1 MHVAEYINTRKE
13 DAILVA
19 GDLNDV
25 AWSHTTRLFRRVSG
39 TLDPR
44 IGRGMFNTFHANYLF
59 LRYPLDHFFHTKKLM
74 ISEIERLEHVGS
86 DHFPLWAKFYILK
99 NTTNKQKPETEEH
112 GDKKEMEQLQDR
124 GEDWV
129 SPDQNKDDPL
139 DE

>member
-1 MHVAEYINTRKE
+1 
-13 DAILVA
+13 
-19 GDLNDV
+19 
-25 AWSHTTRLFRRVSG
+25 
-39 TLDPR
+39 
-44 IGRGMFNTFHANYLF
+44 
-59 LRYPLDHFFHTKKLM
+59 
-74 ISEIERLEHVGS
+74 VGS